1 MFDDIKKFRYF
12 SIVENELRDSMVNDL
27 GDGLIVMLIL
37 LWDKELQV
45 GNVRVDGETF
55 QVKEVS

>member
-12 SIVENELRDSMVNDL
+12 SIVENKFWDSMINNL
-27 GDGLIVMLIL
+27 GDGLIVKLIL

-45 GNVRVDGETF
+45 GNVRVGVEIF
-55 QVKEVS
+55 